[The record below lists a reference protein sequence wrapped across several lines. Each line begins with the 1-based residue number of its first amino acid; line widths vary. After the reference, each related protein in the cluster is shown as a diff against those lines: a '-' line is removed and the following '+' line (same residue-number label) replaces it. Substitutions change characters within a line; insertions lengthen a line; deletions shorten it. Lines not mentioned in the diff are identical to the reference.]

1 MTKENLKMKNMMRNM
16 NVKRLSALAVL
27 LLWCVPFLLAQGS
40 VKVTGKVTDT
50 MGEPM
55 IGVSILEKGTSNGVI
70 TDIDGNYTLSVGEG
84 ATIVYSYIGYVTQ
97 EKAAVAGVMDIVL
110 SDDTQALEE
119 VVVVGYG
126 VQKKSS
132 VTGAISQVKAEDME
146 NRTIASPMQ
155 AMQGKTAGVTI
166 FQTSGAPGQSPTIRV
181 RGVSSNAGSDPLYV
195 VDGVRLSDI
204 SGIDPNDIESMEVL
218 KDAASAAIYGA
229 EAGNGVVLITTKK
242 GKAGQGSIT
251 YDFQI
256 TAQSLARKPKLL
268 NAEEYLTYMG
278 EGIHISADQIA
289 QWDGSDTDWID
300 ETFGTSYMQKHNLAF
315 TGVASKV
322 ITTCL

>member
-1 MTKENLKMKNMMRNM
+1 MILQMKNMMKNM
-16 NVKRLSALAVL
+16 TLKRFVALAAL
-27 LLWCVPFLLAQGS
+27 LLCSVSFVLAQGP
-40 VKVTGKVTDT
+40 VKVTGKVVDG

-55 IGVSILEKGTSNGVI
+55 IGVSILEKGTTNGVI
-70 TDIDGNYTLSVGEG
+70 TDIDGNYSLSVGEG
-84 ATIVYSYIGYVTQ
+84 ATIVFSYIGYVTQ
-97 EKAAVAGVMDIVL
+97 ELQAVAGTLNVTLKED
-110 SDDTQALEE
+110 SQALDE

-146 NRTIASPMQ
+146 NRTITSPMQ

-204 SGIDPNDIESMEVL
+204 SGIDPNDIASMEVL

-256 TAQSLARKPKLL
+256 SAQSLARKPKLL
-268 NAEEYLTYMG
+268 NAEEYLTYMA
-278 EGIHISADQIA
+278 EGKHVSVT
-289 QWDGSDTDWID
+289 S
-300 ETFGTSYMQKHNLAF
+300 FHNGTVP
-315 TGVASKV
+315 TPIG
-322 ITTCL
+322 